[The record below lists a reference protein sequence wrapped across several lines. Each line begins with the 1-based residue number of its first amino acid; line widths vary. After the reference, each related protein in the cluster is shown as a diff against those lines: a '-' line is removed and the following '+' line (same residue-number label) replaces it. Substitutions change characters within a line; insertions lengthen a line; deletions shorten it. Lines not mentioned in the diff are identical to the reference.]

1 MLSFVKLGAG
11 IVVIL
16 SVIFIISRK
25 YREFCYLQDAIETIP
40 YEVKEPVTWKHFV
53 KGSGGVQ
60 YGSVTD
66 SMDCDG
72 IQLELPMDFYKPDTK
87 DNK

>member
-1 MLSFVKLGAG
+1 MLYFVKFGAVL
-11 IVVIL
+11 VVIL
-16 SVIFIISRK
+16 SVIFIISRR
-25 YREFCYLQDAIETIP
+25 YRELWYLQDTIETIP
-40 YEVKEPVTWKHFV
+40 YEVKEPVTWKHLV

-66 SMDCDG
+66 STDCNG